1 METLFADTV
10 TNVNKE
16 RLERDFAGRGATLA
30 FRGGSVGV
38 KGGRR
43 LHVGH
48 MHVMQGK
55 VHPQGALWPKTS
67 PSPGT
72 AGLQRGDSDLLLG
85 RRRGNPGFQE
95 RF

>member
-48 MHVMQGK
+48 IHVMQGK
-55 VHPQGALWPKTS
+55 AHPQRALWPKNA
-67 PSPGT
+67 PSPGGGGV
-72 AGLQRGDSDLLLG
+72 AKRG
-85 RRRGNPGFQE
+85 F
-95 RF
+95 